1 MDATQTAVRHVRDVG
16 PDAVAI
22 DLESPTEFD
31 AQPGQFVK
39 LTFDLAGKLEFE
51 SIERLAAEG
60 ELDVDTADELER
72 DDEVLVSRFYTI
84 SSPSVGDTFE
94 ITVSI
99 DPEGTVAPVLAD
111 LSAGDVVT
119 VSGPFGNDYYEGEDP
134 AVILAGGPGVGPA
147 IGIAERALA
156 DDNRAAVVYRDN
168 APIHED
174 RLADLR
180 SDGATVTLLGPRDDL
195 SPAVADV
202 LDDYGADSQFFVY
215 GFADFIDDATTAIES
230 AGGDAESAKMENF
243 G

>member
-1 MDATQTAVRHVRDVG
+1 MDPTKTAVRAVRDVG

-51 SIERLAAEG
+51 AIERLASEG
-60 ELDVDTADELER
+60 ELDVETADELER
-72 DDEVLVSRFYTI
+72 GDEVLVSRFYTI
-84 SSPSVGDTFE
+84 SSADVGDTFE
-94 ITVSI
+94 ITVGI
-99 DPEGTVAPVLAD
+99 DPEGTLAPLLAD

-147 IGIAERALA
+147 VGIAERAMA
-156 DDNRAAVVYRDN
+156 DDNRAAVVYQDE
-168 APIHED
+168 APIHEE
-174 RLADLR
+174 RLADIR
-180 SDGATVTLLGPRDDL
+180 SDGATVVLLDRADDL
-195 SPAVADV
+195 DAAVAEV
-202 LDDYGADSQFFVY
+202 LDEYGADSQLFVY
-215 GFADFIDDATTAIES
+215 GFADFIDDATTAIDA
-230 AGGDAESAKMENF
+230 AGGDSEGAKIENF